1 MVKEGLPFVI
11 VPALIAMFLAYFQLW
26 WIAAIFAALALF
38 MAYFFRDPFREGP
51 EGEGLIL
58 AACDGT
64 VTRIDDNEDGKLVSV
79 FMSPMDVHINRS
91 PVSGT
96 VSKVEYFRGK
106 KNPATSNT
114 ASLTNERN
122 SITIDADGISVRC
135 TQIAGIVARRIVC
148 WAKEGDEL
156 KQGEK
161 FGLIKFSSRTDVLM
175 PLNVELQVK
184 LGDHVKGGETIL
196 ARTRFAAGVQPQV
209 AELEYAPVLSDAR

>member
-11 VPALIAMFLAYFQLW
+11 VPGLLAMFSAYLQIW
-26 WIAAIFAALALF
+26 WLAAIFAALAIF
-38 MAYFFRDPFREGP
+38 MAYFFRDPYRESP

-64 VTRIDDNEDGKLVSV
+64 VTRIDDNEDGKLISV
-79 FMSPMDVHINRS
+79 FMSPLDVHINRS
-91 PVSGT
+91 PISG
-96 VSKVEYFRGK
+96 KVIKADYIKGK
-106 KNPATSNT
+106 KNPATSNQ

-122 SITIDADGISVRC
+122 TLTIEGEGITVKT

-161 FGLIKFSSRTDVLM
+161 YGLIKFSSRTDVAM
-175 PLNVELQVK
+175 PSNVEIQVK
-184 LGDHVKGGETIL
+184 IGDHVEGGETVL
-196 ARTRFAAGVQPQV
+196 AQLV
-209 AELEYAPVLSDAR
+209 